1 MSPYRQGH
9 VSLTRPHMARLAPGG
24 IHFEDA
30 GPRGMDK
37 LAMTSKDPASLLAY
51 LATRSHYLKSLR
63 TAEKGSLS
71 KCLFLAEV
79 NQAPSHAS
87 S

>member
-1 MSPYRQGH
+1 
-9 VSLTRPHMARLAPGG
+9 
-24 IHFEDA
+24 
-30 GPRGMDK
+30 MDK
-37 LAMTSKDPASLLAY
+37 LAMTSKYLASLLTY
-51 LATRSHYLKSLR
+51 LATHSHYLKSLR

-71 KCLFLAEV
+71 KCLFPAEV